1 MNLLLNTV
9 IRMRLPKLDLSM
21 KKTCKPA
28 MLGRIWQAS
37 RRALNLEH
45 SPPHVFACCQWQDGT
60 RPATFYLL
68 YRWLLFLT
76 VLSIGISSFACQR
89 LPRLYEGPK
98 VQLNYFKWFI
108 YFTNW
113 GYLLI
118 VLQAGLALA
127 VVHRYKNQKSF
138 NLPSEDEGIPMPR
151 RQRTPALCRAY
162 WLAHTIATDLAF
174 VITLIYWTLVHD
186 PRIHE
191 INTLNLLVHGGNSL
205 VMLLELALT
214 AHPVR
219 AAHALFGAG
228 AGLAYGVFSA
238 FYWAVGGTD
247 RIGLP
252 AIYPALDWNK
262 PGLAFGFVALCAAV
276 MMFAHGVATCLA
288 FARSRIASRVM
299 PARSSAERFTLP
311 TH

>member
-1 MNLLLNTV
+1 
-9 IRMRLPKLDLSM
+9 M

-28 MLGRIWQAS
+28 MLSRIWQAS

-45 SPPHVFACCQWQDGT
+45 SPPQVFACSQWQHGSQPVT
-60 RPATFYLL
+60 SYLV

-89 LPRLYEGPK
+89 LPRLYKGPK
-98 VQLNYFKWFI
+98 VELNYLKWFI

-118 VLQAGLALA
+118 VLQAGLALM
-127 VVHRYKNQKSF
+127 VVHRYRTQRSF
-138 NLPSEDEGIPMPR
+138 NIPCEDGEIPMPR
-151 RQRTPALCRAY
+151 RQRTPLLCRVY
-162 WLAHTIATDLAF
+162 WLAHTVATDLAF
-174 VITLIYWTLVHD
+174 VITVIYWTLVHD
-186 PRIHE
+186 PKIHE
-191 INTLNLLVHGGNSL
+191 INALNLLVHGGNSL
-205 VMLLELALT
+205 VMLLELAVT

-228 AGLAYGVFSA
+228 AGLVYGVFSC

-262 PGLAFGFVALCAAV
+262 PASALGFVALCAAV
-276 MMFAHGVATCLA
+276 MMLAHGVATVLA
-288 FARSRIASRVM
+288 YTRSRLAAKLLPTRA
-299 PARSSAERFTLP
+299 PADRLTLP

>member
-1 MNLLLNTV
+1 
-9 IRMRLPKLDLSM
+9 M
-21 KKTCKPA
+21 KTTCKPA
-28 MLGRIWQAS
+28 MLGRIWHAS

-45 SPPHVFACCQWQDGT
+45 SPPHQFACSQWQASH
-60 RPATFYLL
+60 RPSTAYLI
-68 YRWLLFLT
+68 YRWILF
-76 VLSIGISSFACQR
+76 VSVMSIAIASFACQR
-89 LPRLYEGPK
+89 LPRLYDGPP
-98 VQLNYFKWFI
+98 VQLNYMKWFI

-118 VLQAGLALA
+118 AIQSGLALA
-127 VVHRYKNQKSF
+127 VVLRYRNQKSF
-138 NLPSEDEGIPMPR
+138 NIPCEDEQIPMPR
-151 RQRTPALCRAY
+151 RQRTPLLCRAY
-162 WLAHTIATDLAF
+162 WLSHTVATDLAF
-174 VITLIYWTLVHD
+174 VITLVYWTLVHD

-191 INTLNLLVHGGNSL
+191 INALNLLVHGGNSA
-205 VMLLELALT
+205 VMLCELAVT

-219 AAHALFGAG
+219 AAHALFGAS

-247 RIGLP
+247 RLGLP

-262 PGLAFGFVALCAAV
+262 PGAAFGFVALCAVV

-288 FARSRIASRVM
+288 CLRMKVATRWRPTSTQLDKL
-299 PARSSAERFTLP
+299 TLP

>member
-1 MNLLLNTV
+1 MCKHFVLVPLET
-9 IRMRLPKLDLSM
+9 SESAM

-28 MLGRIWQAS
+28 MLSRIWQAS

-45 SPPHVFACCQWQDGT
+45 SPPQVFACSQWQNGSHPVT
-60 RPATFYLL
+60 SYFV

-89 LPRLYEGPK
+89 LPRLYKGPK
-98 VQLNYFKWFI
+98 VELNYFKWFI

-118 VLQAGLALA
+118 VVQAGLALA
-127 VVHRYKNQKSF
+127 VVHRYKSQRSF
-138 NLPSEDEGIPMPR
+138 NIPCEDEEIPMPR
-151 RQRTPALCRAY
+151 RQRTPLLCRSY
-162 WLAHTIATDLAF
+162 WLAHTVATDLAF

-186 PRIHE
+186 PKIHE

-205 VMLLELALT
+205 VMLLELAVT

-228 AGLAYGVFSA
+228 AGLAYGVFSG

-262 PGLAFGFVALCAAV
+262 PASALGFVALCAAV

-288 FARSRIASRVM
+288 YARSRLAARLL
-299 PARSSAERFTLP
+299 PARARADRLTLP